1 MNKAAGIASPTNRQN
16 RNSTACKQP
25 KAEMTEEEVAMLP
38 EIESQA
44 YAVVRA
50 GMEKLAERAFICVLS
65 DFRISVGG
73 VSKMNKN
80 AKKRENICTIQK
92 KIVILREF
100 CNRLYNKTAETTVF
114 TGFYK
119 AREKI
124 IKIINNYNN
133 GRKQRFDSE

>member
-1 MNKAAGIASPTNRQN
+1 M
-16 RNSTACKQP
+16 
-25 KAEMTEEEVAMLP
+25 
-38 EIESQA
+38 

-92 KIVILREF
+92 KAVILREF
-100 CNRLYNKTAETTVF
+100 LEERLYITLKKDKHN
-114 TGFYK
+114 
-119 AREKI
+119 
-124 IKIINNYNN
+124 
-133 GRKQRFDSE
+133 